1 MVGGMVEDQQEDGEG
16 KLNQV
21 GLFFELDLSIFEP
34 DVGIVFK
41 PGRSTFE
48 PGTR

>member
-21 GLFFELDLSIFEP
+21 GLLFEP
-34 DVGIVFK
+34 DIGIIFK

-48 PGTR
+48 QGTR